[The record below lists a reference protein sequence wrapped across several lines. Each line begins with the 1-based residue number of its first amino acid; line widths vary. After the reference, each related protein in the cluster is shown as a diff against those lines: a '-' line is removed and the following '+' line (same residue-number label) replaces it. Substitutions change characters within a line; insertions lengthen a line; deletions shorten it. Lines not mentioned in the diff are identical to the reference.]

1 MPAAH
6 RWECYFEPLS
16 PCSELDA
23 WQPYTVEPREAY
35 FSDYNGYFY
44 NADTQV
50 GVGGMHAAARL
61 RARVRRLISRVRFL
75 GQIGRAH
82 V

>member
-1 MPAAH
+1 MRFVASADWRARRGPH

-50 GVGGMHAAARL
+50 RVGGMHAAARHAGAAAL
-61 RARVRRLISRVRFL
+61 
-75 GQIGRAH
+75 AH
-82 V
+82 LS